1 MMPVPRNGL
10 VWVAAGL
17 AALSVGLAARTLP
30 ARFAGESGLPP
41 PPAAAEAPALA
52 EVSLEPILAWSP
64 FGRPAR
70 PAGPAGESGLGL
82 TLHGVV
88 IASGAEASSAIVSG
102 PGEPARAYAVG
113 QEIAADA
120 TLAEVHGDHV
130 VLIVAG
136 RRETLSFPE
145 NRGEADPAAG
155 QTDSGVAALR
165 ALATGEGD
173 AAGDD
178 APVEGR

>member
-10 VWVAAGL
+10 IWVTAGL

-41 PPAAAEAPALA
+41 PPAASEAPAPA

-70 PAGPAGESGLGL
+70 PAGPAAESGLGL

-102 PGEPARAYAVG
+102 PESPRGR
-113 QEIAADA
+113 
-120 TLAEVHGDHV
+120 TRS
-130 VLIVAG
+130 G
-136 RRETLSFPE
+136 RRS
-145 NRGEADPAAG
+145 
-155 QTDSGVAALR
+155 LR
-165 ALATGEGD
+165 TRPWPRFTATTWC
-173 AAGDD
+173 
-178 APVEGR
+178 